1 MPDTT
6 ETESTVSLIFELYF
20 HFTNSDE
27 MVDVSRNSEVI
38 GDVIVAL
45 KSEYCS
51 HTYNWNNEHCDEVTT
66 WYDYVDISSINIHTH
81 YEPLLVTEE
90 ILNNIEVVIFSDDHT
105 QKRDTT
111 SPLNKLADLH
121 QYWMYDLPWAQMD
134 RGATFTVT
142 NNLHLLIISSFGFMM
157 IPLLILVI
165 KALFVLSSLFAVSV
179 VRWRKSVCI
188 KSWGVLLG
196 WCDVAYK

>member
-51 HTYNWNNEHCDEVTT
+51 HTYN
-66 WYDYVDISSINIHTH
+66 
-81 YEPLLVTEE
+81 
-90 ILNNIEVVIFSDDHT
+90 
-105 QKRDTT
+105 
-111 SPLNKLADLH
+111 
-121 QYWMYDLPWAQMD
+121 
-134 RGATFTVT
+134 
-142 NNLHLLIISSFGFMM
+142 
-157 IPLLILVI
+157 
-165 KALFVLSSLFAVSV
+165 
-179 VRWRKSVCI
+179 
-188 KSWGVLLG
+188 
-196 WCDVAYK
+196 